1 MNGATNHSVSG
12 GSAVQE
18 ENSETAASG
27 ITEKIVI
34 LDAGA
39 QYGKVIDRKVR
50 ELCVDTDISPLDT
63 PAFIIKEKGYKAII
77 ISGGPG
83 SVNDDEPALYDPAI
97 FSCGLPVLGICY
109 GMQMMNKQFGG
120 TIHKKE
126 TREDGQYKITIN
138 PKLKIFEGLEVE
150 QMVLLTHGDS
160 IGEIAKDFVEA
171 ARSGNIIAGIA
182 NESLKLYGVQFHP
195 EVDLSDN
202 GRQMLHSFLYGI
214 ANCTGSYTI
223 KGRQTGCLK
232 EIKDVVGDK
241 KVLVLVS
248 GGVDS
253 TVCAALLY
261 KALNEDQVFAVHIDN
276 GFMRKQESA
285 HVLESL
291 EKIGLKV
298 KVVNAAMTFYNA
310 TTTIPINKKN
320 SKSPRRTTNSLN
332 TTSEPEEKRKIIGDT
347 FMSIAEEI
355 CNELN
360 LKPED
365 TLLAQGTLRPDLIE
379 SASSLASSCADAIKT
394 HHNDTELVRHLR
406 NEGKVVEP
414 LKEFHKDEVRVLG
427 RELGLPSELVQRHP
441 FPGPGLAIRILCADE
456 PYMCKDFAE
465 TSVIL
470 KIISDYSNKMQKPHA
485 LIGRVQASLSL
496 EEQAMLASI
505 TNHDEMSSVLLPI
518 KSVGVQGDGRTYSYV
533 AGLSC
538 EGEPDWENLMQL
550 AKMIPKVCHNINRVV
565 FIFGKPV
572 NEAIQDITPTFLT
585 PNVLGTLRQ
594 ADHYA
599 QIILKESG
607 YYNRISQMPIILIP
621 VHFDRDPVLRKPS
634 CQRSVVIRTFITNDF
649 MTGVPAVPGNQIQK
663 DVLNEIAKKVKTVP
677 GISRVLYDLT
687 AKPPGTTEWE

>member
-1 MNGATNHSVSG
+1 MNGATNHNGSE
-12 GSAVQE
+12 GSAQVQE
-18 ENSETAASG
+18 ETKKTATSN
-27 ITEKIVI
+27 TSEKIVI

-50 ELCVDTDISPLDT
+50 ELCVDTDIMPLET

-97 FSCGLPVLGICY
+97 FTSGLPVLGICY
-109 GMQMMNKQFGG
+109 GMQMMNKEFGG

-138 PKLKIFEGLEVE
+138 NKIKIFKGLDVE

-160 IGEIAKDFVEA
+160 IGEIAKNFEEC
-171 ARSGNIIAGIA
+171 ARSGNIVAGIA
-182 NESLKLYGVQFHP
+182 NEKEKLYGVQFHP

-202 GRQMLHSFLYGI
+202 GRQMLHRFLYDV

-223 KGRQTGCLK
+223 EGRQAGCLK
-232 EIKDVVGDK
+232 EIKDIVGEK

-261 KALNEDQVFAVHIDN
+261 KALDEEQVFAVHIDN
-276 GFMRKQESA
+276 GFMRKQESSN
-285 HVLESL
+285 VLESL

-310 TTTIPINKKN
+310 TTTIAVNKTN
-320 SKSPRRTTNSLN
+320 KSARRTTSSLN
-332 TTSEPEEKRKIIGDT
+332 TTYEPEEKRKIIGDT
-347 FMSIAEEI
+347 FMSTAEEI

-379 SASSLASSCADAIKT
+379 SASSLASGCADAIKT
-394 HHNDTELVRHLR
+394 HHNDTDLVRHLR

-427 RELGLPSELVQRHP
+427 RELGLPTELVQRHP

-470 KIISDYSNKMQKPHA
+470 KIIADYSNTMQKPHA

-505 TNHDEMSSVLLPI
+505 TNHDSMSSVLMPI

-538 EGEPDWENLMQL
+538 DGSPDWENLIQL
-550 AKMIPKVCHNINRVV
+550 AKMIPKICHNINRVV

-599 QIILKESG
+599 QLILKESG
-607 YYNRISQMPIILIP
+607 FYNKISQMPVILIP

-634 CQRSVVIRTFITNDF
+634 CQRSIVIRTFITNDF
-649 MTGVPAVPGNQIQK
+649 MTGVPAIPGK
-663 DVLNEIAKKVKTVP
+663 HLPEEVLSEIAKKVKTIP